1 MHFDWK
7 LRIIKSY
14 NIIRLIFINS
24 FNRGNIIEL
33 VSHAIQSNY
42 IHVLLEDNKQSML
55 RRHLNMSSIMN
66 SSQHDLMRDSSRLED
81 IDKIVQ
87 IILQY

>member
-1 MHFDWK
+1 
-7 LRIIKSY
+7 
-14 NIIRLIFINS
+14 
-24 FNRGNIIEL
+24 
-33 VSHAIQSNY
+33 
-42 IHVLLEDNKQSML
+42 
-55 RRHLNMSSIMN
+55 MSSIMN